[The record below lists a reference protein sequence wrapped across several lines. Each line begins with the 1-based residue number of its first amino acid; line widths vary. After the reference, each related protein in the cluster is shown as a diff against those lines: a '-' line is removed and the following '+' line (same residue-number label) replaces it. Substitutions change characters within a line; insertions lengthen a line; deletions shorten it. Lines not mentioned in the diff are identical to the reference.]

1 MKKLILFLALVA
13 GLFAG
18 YMDFISSEVYI
29 PVLIVLGFAFIFGY
43 LLPSIAWRVAVLI
56 GVGIPLVIFTMYY
69 LGYEPAFVEEMKEK
83 MPDFDYNLSEA
94 VESFIA
100 FIPSFL
106 GAYGGV
112 LVKKILTGAFKK
124 ATGIEPPST

>member
-1 MKKLILFLALVA
+1 MKKLVLFLALVA
-13 GLFAG
+13 GLVAG
-18 YMDFISSEVYI
+18 YFDFISSEMLV
-29 PVLIVLGFAFIFGY
+29 PVLIILGFTFVFGY
-43 LLPSIAWRVAVLI
+43 LLPSIAMRLALLVGI
-56 GVGIPLVIFTMYY
+56 GVPLVVFTAYY
-69 LGYEPAFVEEMKEK
+69 LGYEPPFVEELREQI
-83 MPDFDYNLSEA
+83 PDFDYDISEA

-124 ATGIEPPST
+124 ATGIGPPSD

>member
-1 MKKLILFLALVA
+1 MKKIVLFLALVA
-13 GLFAG
+13 GLVAG
-18 YMDFISSEVYI
+18 YFDFISSEMLV
-29 PVLIVLGFAFIFGY
+29 PLLIIVGFTFIFGY
-43 LLPSIAWRVAVLI
+43 LLPSIAWRLAVLAGI
-56 GVGIPLVIFTMYY
+56 GVPLVIFTAYY
-69 LGYEPAFVEEMKEK
+69 LGYEPPFVEELKDQ
-83 MPDFDYNLSEA
+83 MPDFDYDISEA

-112 LVKKILTGAFKK
+112 LVKKIVSGAFKK